1 MDEAMAANDKP
12 FTGSGGK
19 KPVAYR
25 RLMAAS
31 MLCMIMFGAVLVV
44 PPVCLEAIGRE
55 LQINYEA
62 RGVLIAV
69 RMAALIISL
78 LIVGTL
84 GEGPYKRHYLLGGL
98 MAIGLSQAWGAQAPR
113 YALLWAAMALSGL
126 GKGVVEALVNPLVAQ
141 LNPTHC
147 ARALNIVNGL
157 FSVGLVIG
165 ALSTGFLLEA
175 GFSWRLAFAV
185 WIGPPWLCALLFYT
199 PHYPKAVSAAP
210 SFAKQKPL
218 LGAEAP
224 AKNFF
229 AYFASPLFW
238 ALMMAMLMGGGCE
251 AGLTSWAAN
260 FVSAVLQASPLGGAW
275 TTAIYGSAM
284 ALGRFGSGWLVTRWT
299 PLRLMALSAAACG
312 AATFGLAF
320 VSSLAGAYALF
331 ALGGLFVACFWPTL
345 LSVASDHIS
354 AGSTALFAW
363 MATAGV
369 AGCMLFPWLMGR
381 IGDLWGL
388 RAAMLVLPASMI
400 ILLAMLGA
408 AARLIRVAQQT
419 KPAN

>member
-1 MDEAMAANDKP
+1 MNEVKAPGDKP
-12 FTGSGGK
+12 FTDSEGK

-62 RGVLIAV
+62 RGMLIAV

-78 LIVGTL
+78 LIVGAL

-98 MAIGLSQAWGAQAPR
+98 VAIGFSQAWGAQAPR
-113 YALLWAAMALSGL
+113 YSLLWAAMALSGL

-141 LNPTHC
+141 LNPTQC
-147 ARALNIVNGL
+147 ARALNVVNGL

-185 WIGPPWLCALLFYT
+185 WIVPPLICALLFYT
-199 PHYPKAVSAAP
+199 PRYPEGAP
-210 SFAKQKPL
+210 SPSFSAKQKHNL
-218 LGAEAP
+218 AADAQG
-224 AKNFF
+224 NSFW

-275 TTAIYGSAM
+275 TTAIYGTAM
-284 ALGRFGSGWLVTRWT
+284 ALGRFGSGWLVARWT
-299 PLRLMALSAAACG
+299 PLRLMAFSAAACG
-312 AATFGLAF
+312 AATLGLSF

-354 AGSTALFAW
+354 AGSTALFAL

-381 IGDLWGL
+381 IGDIWGL

-408 AARLIRVAQQT
+408 AARLIRGAQQT
-419 KPAN
+419 AAPG